1 MATDHANDMDRPDT
15 LTPKPTHLKRDINL
29 QTKVSDNNR
38 VIKTL
43 PRGVRMPDKQD
54 DITEEILM
62 LAWAITA
69 KHLTRGE
76 KDVTRIVADAILQ
89 ERLRWEDRLHQLQQ
103 G

>member
-1 MATDHANDMDRPDT
+1 
-15 LTPKPTHLKRDINL
+15 
-29 QTKVSDNNR
+29 
-38 VIKTL
+38 
-43 PRGVRMPDKQD
+43 MPDKQD

-69 KHLTRGE
+69 KHLTHGE

-89 ERLRWEDRLHQLQQ
+89 ERLRWKNRLHQPQQ

>member
-1 MATDHANDMDRPDT
+1 
-15 LTPKPTHLKRDINL
+15 
-29 QTKVSDNNR
+29 
-38 VIKTL
+38 
-43 PRGVRMPDKQD
+43 MPDKQD
-54 DITEEILM
+54 DITEEILL